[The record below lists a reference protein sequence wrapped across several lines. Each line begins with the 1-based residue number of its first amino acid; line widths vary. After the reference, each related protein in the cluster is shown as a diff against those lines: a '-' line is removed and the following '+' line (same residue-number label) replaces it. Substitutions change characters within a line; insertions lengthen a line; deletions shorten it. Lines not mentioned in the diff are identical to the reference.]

1 MTCADK
7 KRVLILD
14 GMWNK
19 SLAVVRS
26 FGKRGF
32 FVAAG
37 EKTRFA
43 TALFSKYCSR
53 RIVYPS
59 PVEKSAGFLD
69 WLEAELKE
77 YRYDVIFPTELS
89 TQNLLTEHSGRF
101 ARYCKIPFADT
112 ALCMKL
118 QDKAFLMEYAR
129 QKKLDIPLTRI
140 VHDLSGLDKLKNKLD
155 FPVVI
160 KPRASSGSRGI
171 VYVKN
176 RKDFAES
183 YCKVHNTYPF
193 PIIQEYIPKGGGGA
207 IGVCLLLNNESEVW
221 ASFVYRRLREYPV
234 EGGPST
240 LRESIKRDDVKNIA
254 ESILRDFRWTGV
266 AHVEFIID
274 PRDGK
279 PKLLEVNPRFWGS
292 LQLAI
297 EAGVDFPY
305 LLYQLAVKGDV
316 EPVHDYRT
324 GVMCRFVV
332 PGDLLHFLYNPDRFK
347 MKPGFFNMTIKDD
360 IFSLKDPLPL
370 LGRVSSVFSFLSD
383 REMRGIIRR

>member
-1 MTCADK
+1 MICTDK
-7 KRVLILD
+7 ARVLVLD

-19 SLAVVRS
+19 SLAAVRS
-26 FGKRGF
+26 FGRRGF

-43 TALFSKYCSR
+43 TSLFSKYCSR
-53 RIVYPS
+53 RIIYPS
-59 PVEKSAGFLD
+59 PVEKSGEFLQ

-77 YRYDVIFPTELS
+77 YSYDVIFPTELS

-101 ARYCKIPFADT
+101 SRYCKIPFADT
-112 ALCMKL
+112 GLCMKL

-129 QKKLDIPLTRI
+129 QKGLDIPLTRI
-140 VHDLSGLDKLKNKLD
+140 VHDLSDLEKLRDKLD
-155 FPVVI
+155 FPVII

-176 RKDFAES
+176 KAEFTAS
-183 YCKVHNTYPF
+183 YHKVHRNYPF
-193 PIIQEYIPKGGGGA
+193 PIIQEYIPKGGGA
-207 IGVCLLLNNESEVW
+207 LGVGLLLNNGSEVR

-240 LRESIKRDDVKNIA
+240 LRESIKRDDVRIIA
-254 ESILRDFRWTGV
+254 ETLLKDIKWTGV

-305 LLYQLAVKGDV
+305 LLYQLAVNGDV
-316 EPVHDYRT
+316 EPVHDYRI
-324 GVMCRFVV
+324 GVMCRFVI
-332 PGDLLHFLYNPDRFK
+332 PGDLLHFIHNPDRFK

-370 LGRVSSVFSFLSD
+370 LGRISSIFSFVSN

>member
-1 MTCADK
+1 MISRDK
-7 KRVLILD
+7 PRVLVLD

-26 FGKRGF
+26 LGRRGF

-37 EKTRFA
+37 EKTGFA
-43 TALFSKYCSR
+43 TSLFSKYCGR
-53 RIVYPS
+53 RIIYPS
-59 PVEKSAGFLD
+59 PVEKRGEFLK
-69 WLEAELKE
+69 WLEDELKQYSYE
-77 YRYDVIFPTELS
+77 VIFPTELS
-89 TQNLLTEHSGRF
+89 TQKLLTEHSGRF
-101 ARYCKIPFADT
+101 SKYCRIPFADT
-112 ALCMKL
+112 ELCMKL

-129 QKKLDIPLTRI
+129 QKEIDIPLTRI
-140 VHDLSGLDKLKNKLD
+140 VHDLSDLDKLRDELD

-176 RKDFAES
+176 KAEFAAS
-183 YCKVHNTYPF
+183 YHKVHRSYPL
-193 PIIQEYIPKGGGGA
+193 PIIQEYIPKGGGA
-207 IGVCLLLNNESEVW
+207 LGVGLLLNNGSEVR

-240 LRESIKRDDVKNIA
+240 LRESIKRDDVRIIA
-254 ESILRDFRWTGV
+254 ETLLKDLKWTGV

-305 LLYQLAVKGDV
+305 LLYQLAVNGDV
-316 EPVHDYRT
+316 EPVHDYRI
-324 GVMCRFVV
+324 GVMCRFMI
-332 PGDLLHFLYNPDRFK
+332 PGDLLHFIHNPDRFK

-360 IFSLKDPLPL
+360 IFSLKDPLPF
-370 LGRVSSVFSFLSD
+370 LGRISSIFSFVTNK
-383 REMRGIIRR
+383 EMRGIIRR